1 MKQFM
6 LPLLMVASLSYATS
20 KSYDVVPYRDCIA
33 VETLGTRG
41 VTQYVRNTLDSLS
54 AISVWIGDTFDTSS
68 FNVEVRDS
76 ATPALR
82 IAYNAQPVHAAKC
95 WAWLDFPLTK
105 DAEPVRGRTYKV
117 VVTRPSG
124 GAISFAYD
132 PTDKYRYGWL
142 LVGSTGHPNAV

>member
-76 ATPALR
+76 ATPS
-82 IAYNAQPVHAAKC
+82 AQNRLQRPAGS
-95 WAWLDFPLTK
+95 
-105 DAEPVRGRTYKV
+105 RGEV
-117 VVTRPSG
+117 LG
-124 GAISFAYD
+124 LAGL
-132 PTDKYRYGWL
+132 PTDQGRGARPRPDVQGRRDPA
-142 LVGSTGHPNAV
+142 VGRGDFVRV